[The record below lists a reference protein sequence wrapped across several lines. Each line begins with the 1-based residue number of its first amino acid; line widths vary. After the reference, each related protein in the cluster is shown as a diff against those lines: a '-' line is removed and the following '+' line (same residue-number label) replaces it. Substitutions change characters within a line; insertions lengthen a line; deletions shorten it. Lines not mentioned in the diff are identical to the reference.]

1 VRIPT
6 VRRGRG
12 ERGTLNRILDRTKG
26 EVRGGRVV
34 GSDENMNE
42 REEGSE
48 E

>member
-1 VRIPT
+1 VRIQT

-12 ERGTLNRILDRTKG
+12 ETGTLDRTLDRTEG

-34 GSDENMNE
+34 GSDENRME
-42 REEGSE
+42 RQEGSE